1 MKTNGARV
9 IERLEELYRCGEGE
23 NGTHSRLAF
32 SKEDRKGREAFA
44 RYFRALGIESSLD
57 PAGNMI
63 ARLEGHAPKGQ
74 DPLPAILIGSHL
86 DTVPN
91 GGKYDGALG
100 CVAGLEVVATLLAS
114 GTKLR
119 HPLEVVVFADE
130 EGARFGSGMI
140 GSSAFSGAALTNF
153 SLTAA
158 DKGGILLRDALRAWG
173 LNVGDGDGGD
183 GIQELRKAARK
194 KETVRCCLELHIE
207 QGGGLFKAGIPIGV
221 VTTIAGVKRYEIVVR
236 GQMNHAGSTLME
248 DRKDAL
254 TAAARFIASIP
265 DVARAWGG
273 EYSVATVGAITVH
286 PHAVNVIPGICTFSL
301 EIRDREL
308 AVMERIEGELRRAL
322 ANAAQGFGCDFTP
335 ISSNA
340 PVSMNTGVQDAIV
353 KACEDEGCA
362 YKLMPSGAF
371 HDSLMLA
378 ETFPC
383 GMIFI
388 PSVNGVSHSP
398 EEFSR
403 EEDIQ
408 RGCDVLL
415 RSVLRLDA
423 A

>member
-1 MKTNGARV
+1 
-9 IERLEELYRCGEGE
+9 
-23 NGTHSRLAF
+23 
-32 SKEDRKGREAFA
+32 
-44 RYFRALGIESSLD
+44 LGIESFVD

-63 ARLEGHAPKGQ
+63 ARLEGRE
-74 DPLPAILIGSHL
+74 PLPVILVGSHL

-91 GGKYDGALG
+91 GGRYDGTLG
-100 CVAGLEVVATLLAS
+100 CVAGLEIVETLLAS

-140 GSSAFSGAALTNF
+140 GSSAFSGASLANF
-153 SLTAA
+153 SLTAT
-158 DKGGILLRDALRAWG
+158 DREGISRRDALRDWG
-173 LNVGDGDGGD
+173 LNVGEGID
-183 GIQELRKAARK
+183 GIQELRKAARR
-194 KETVRCCLELHIE
+194 KETIHCCLELHIE
-207 QGGGLFKAGIPIGV
+207 QGGGLFKAGIPVGV
-221 VTTIAGVKRYEIVVR
+221 VTTIAGVKRCEIVTR

-265 DVARAWGG
+265 DVVRAWGG
-273 EYSVATVGAITVH
+273 EYSVATVGTIAVH
-286 PHAVNVIPGICTFSL
+286 PNAVNVIPGICTFSL

-308 AVMERIEGELRRAL
+308 AVMERIEDELRRTL
-322 ANAAQGFGCDFTP
+322 SRAAEGLGYDFTP

-362 YKLMPSGAF
+362 YRLMPSGAF

-378 ETFPC
+378 EAFPC

-398 EEFSR
+398 EEFSK
-403 EEDIQ
+403 EEDVQ

-415 RSVLRLDA
+415 RSVLRLDKA
-423 A
+423 DKA